1 MATTGNE
8 LNRQGRYEGPLY
20 FNRSLDGSAVIDDLG
35 TRTAVEAVRTGAV
48 EATVFRPG
56 KEPTIVTSSRQFEFN
71 NVQSADTDR
80 RLSPNPLLDYTSY
93 TYNISLHMLST
104 ATYNRLMA
112 QTADIFKEQ
121 FNYRPENVLI
131 ASAGTFRGSNTNV
144 VGDYEG
150 SYTFRTPQRHPF
162 WQEDFYFD
170 EVKFTTVIGPGK
182 VNRGTN
188 AIEGTIRVIEPNG
201 FTLINR
207 LVETAQVVN
216 PNQNY
221 IFMPYMLQI
230 DFYAINGNIET
241 NSTTAEPKKL
251 DQLTK
256 FFPILLTGIKTKVS
270 SRGAEYLIDF
280 VPYAHRSL
288 SKVRNVCPAD
298 FQVRASTV
306 QEFFDNTVNDN
317 LRVAIRQYQERIKRL
332 RDIRSQRTD
341 INLNGESRPGQF
353 DTANQVDQ
361 EIGTLKDAV
370 KNTKLPVSG
379 FCEAYNAWHQSLVD
393 DNQDNQADQL
403 EIRFHKDIANSKI
416 FSLGAAPVDI
426 QQVATNPNI
435 SEKTKLEAQAGKP
448 VGTISWN
455 AGIVSVGA
463 GTVIDKLIEYVVRNS
478 DYFINQLS
486 VSKELKRDAPLN
498 WYRIIP
504 RAEIIGYS
512 KFRKTYVYKV
522 IWYVV
527 PFKIYGSNSPYAPNG
542 LPGPVTDPLRGALK
556 EYNYIFTG
564 KNNDVLD
571 LSIDFDMMYY
581 VALPVFRNQTSTQQT
596 GYPATP
602 IDNTDKLNNFA
613 GSPAAQVNLEFI
625 SGTQL
630 LGTTTG
636 EGDSNKVIATGV
648 ANEINKTTRGDM
660 INVKMKI
667 LGDPDFVKQDDVFY
681 NAFFWDQIGSR
692 IPVGRSLWM
701 DNGEL
706 TVNLNINS
714 PIDYND
720 NLGIAAPDRFTYN
733 SFSGIYKITTIEN
746 VFSRGKFEQVLD
758 IIRVPLQPDKLLEI
772 DQNSN
777 RQRAPSVQYQNQIT
791 VTPPRS
797 FRGVPIRSS
806 QNSISQAIN
815 QAYAGQ
821 QAAQNSVGQA
831 LAATGSVA
839 GGLAAGASLVQQFS
853 GLVVGNLVQRGVN
866 FAVDQAGGLVGDVAS
881 KIKDIFSSP
890 VPDFEGAGFA
900 ASLAEANPIIPD
912 FEGAGFAADI
922 GDFGG
927 ML

>member
-1 MATTGNE
+1 MATTGND
-8 LNRQGRYEGPLY
+8 LIPQGRYEGPLY
-20 FNRSLDGSAVIDDLG
+20 FNRNLDGSAVIDDAG

-56 KEPTIVTSSRQFEFN
+56 KEPTLVTRSSQFTFT
-71 NVQSADTDR
+71 NVQSANTDR

-93 TYNISLHMLST
+93 TYNLSLHMLST

-112 QTADIFKEQ
+112 QTADNYNDQ

-144 VGDYEG
+144 VGDFEG
-150 SYTFRTPQRHPF
+150 SYTFRTPQRHSL

-207 LVETAQVVN
+207 LVETAQIVN

-298 FQVRASTV
+298 FQIRASTV
-306 QEFFDNTVNDN
+306 QEFFDNSVNSD
-317 LRVAIRQYQERIKRL
+317 LRSSIKEYQERIKRL
-332 RDIRSQRTD
+332 RDLRAQRTD
-341 INLNGESRPGQF
+341 TNLNGESRPGQF
-353 DTANQVDQ
+353 ESANQLDQ
-361 EIGTLKDAV
+361 EIGTLKNNI
-370 KNTKLPVSG
+370 KNTKFRSSG
-379 FCEAYNAWHQSLVD
+379 FCEAYNAWHQSLVQ
-393 DNQDNQADQL
+393 DNQDNLADQL
-403 EIRFHKDIANSKI
+403 EIRFHKDIKDSKI
-416 FSLGAAPVDI
+416 FSNGAAPVDI
-426 QQVATNPNI
+426 QQVASNPNI
-435 SEKTKLEAQAGKP
+435 SDKTKLEAQSGKS
-448 VGTISWN
+448 VGTLSWD

-463 GTVIDKLIEYVVRNS
+463 GTIIDKLIEYVVRNS
-478 DYFINQLS
+478 DYFINQLK
-486 VSKELKRDAPLN
+486 VGKDLKRDAPLN

-542 LPGPVTDPLRGALK
+542 LPGPVSDPLRGALK

-564 KNNDVLD
+564 KNNDIID

-581 VALPVFRNQTSTQQT
+581 VALPVFRNQASTQQT
-596 GYPATP
+596 GYPANP
-602 IDNTDKLNNFA
+602 VDGTDKLNNFA
-613 GSPAAQVNLEFI
+613 GDPAQQVNVELI
-625 SGTQL
+625 TGTQL

-636 EGDSNKVIATGV
+636 EADSNKVIATGV
-648 ANEINKTTRGDM
+648 ANEINKTSRGDM

-667 LGDPDFVKQDDVFY
+667 LGDPDFIKQDDVFY
-681 NAFFWDQIGSR
+681 NAFFWDQIGAR

-733 SFSGIYKITTIEN
+733 NFSGIYKITTIEN
-746 VFSRGKFEQVLD
+746 IFSRGKFEQVVD

-777 RQRAPSVQYQNQIT
+777 RQRIPAVEYQNKIT

-797 FRGVPIRSS
+797 FSGIPIRSS
-806 QNSISQAIN
+806 QNSISQVIN
-815 QAYAGQ
+815 QTFASQ
-821 QAAQNSVGQA
+821 QATQNSAGQA
-831 LAATGSVA
+831 LAAAGSA
-839 GGLAAGASLVQQFS
+839 IGGLSAGAGLLQQFS
-853 GLVVGNLVQRGVN
+853 GLVVGNLVQKGVTY
-866 FAVDQAGGLVGDVAS
+866 AVDQASGLVGDVAS
-881 KIKDIFSSP
+881 KIKDVFATPI
-890 VPDFEGAGFA
+890 PDFEGAGFA
-900 ASLAEANPIIPD
+900 ASLAEAVTIPD
-912 FEGAGFAADI
+912 GAADLVAGFE
-922 GDFGG
+922 FPF
-927 ML
+927 